1 MLLINFD
8 VGNVIRQNAK
18 KKDICSAPNISTS
31 TLVKCTFSSNKIV
44 QKISFSFCFWAS
56 DHLIDKSN

>member
-31 TLVKCTFSSNKIV
+31 TLVYDFNSIKLFVSKYY
-44 QKISFSFCFWAS
+44 
-56 DHLIDKSN
+56 

>member
-18 KKDICSAPNISTS
+18 KKDICSAPNISKS
-31 TLVKCTFSSNKIV
+31 TLVYDFNSIKFVFVSKYY
-44 QKISFSFCFWAS
+44 
-56 DHLIDKSN
+56 